1 MSAPTLIG
9 KSAVVTGGTR
19 GIGLAIAKALLQEGV
34 RVLISGTKQ
43 STVDAALKK
52 LREGKAEAD
61 VAGIVADV
69 ADLGQVRS
77 MLAAA
82 KQQFGGID
90 ILVNNAG
97 IGYFASVEKLSP
109 EHFQR
114 MLATNLTGLFYCS
127 REIVP
132 LFRERGGGDVVN
144 ISSLAGINPFAGG
157 AGYNATKFAVN
168 GFSEAMMLDHRY
180 DGLRVSY
187 VMPGSVDTEFAGMAG
202 AGSDWKIWPEDVA
215 AATLLIL
222 KTPRRTT
229 ISRIEIRPSLP
240 PQKRA

>member
-1 MSAPTLIG
+1 M
-9 KSAVVTGGTR
+9 VTGGTR

-52 LREGKAEAD
+52 LREGKAE

-109 EHFQR
+109 EQFQR

-127 REIVP
+127 REVVP

-187 VMPGSVDTEFAGMAG
+187 VMPGSVDTEFAGMGG
-202 AGSDWKIWPEDVA
+202 AASDWKIWPEDVA
-215 AATLLIL
+215 EATLLIL

>member
-1 MSAPTLIG
+1 MSAQTLHG
-9 KSAVVTGGTR
+9 KAAVVTGGTR
-19 GIGLAIAKALLQEGV
+19 GIGFAIAKALLAEGV
-34 RVLISGTKQ
+34 DVMISGTRQ
-43 STVDAALKK
+43 ETVDKALAR
-52 LREGKAEAD
+52 LGAGKG
-61 VAGIVADV
+61 VVADV
-69 ADLGQVRS
+69 SKLEQVQH

-82 KQQFGGID
+82 KQAFGGVD
-90 ILVNNAG
+90 ILINNAG
-97 IGYFASVEKLSP
+97 IGYFSSVEKLTP
-109 EHFQR
+109 EQFQR

-187 VMPGSVDTEFAGMAG
+187 VMPGSVDTEFGGMSPG

-215 AATLLIL
+215 DATLLIL

-229 ISRIEIRPSLP
+229 ISRIEIRPSMP
-240 PQKRA
+240 PRKQG